1 MCRSIQWVTA
11 VALSAAACST
21 WAANTGD
28 DNLPYLT
35 GLGTFTIVD
44 DDRTWD
50 DDFGFQVGFGLPLEW
65 ESTALELS
73 IFSGRFE
80 RDIDGKNDYH
90 AGITLD
96 LVRDL
101 GGISFLSRSDIVPY
115 ALAGVGAVRDDVQ
128 GDHDVRP
135 IANVGAGTRMGL
147 PWLGMDLRTEFRV
160 IGQNESLSA
169 PGEDWLLDYRFL
181 VGLQL
186 PLTPFFAEPA
196 APAAGP
202 LPEEEE
208 CEVAVV
214 DPVTGR
220 TDCRTDSDDDGVD
233 DTQDA
238 CPSTG
243 PGVEVDAEGC
253 PMMADSGQDSD
264 SDGVMD
270 ANDACP
276 DTYPGVTVN
285 MDGCAEPQPL
295 VIPSLT
301 FDFDTA
307 RLTASAREV
316 VDDITLMLKGQ
327 PELTVEI
334 IGHTDSRGDEG
345 YNQRLSEERAIAVR
359 DRLVAQGIADTRLSM
374 TGRGESQPV
383 ASNETEEGRAANRR
397 VAFWLYI
404 D

>member
-1 MCRSIQWVTA
+1 MYRTFQWATA
-11 VALSAAACST
+11 VALSTAVCAAA
-21 WAANTGD
+21 AANTND
-28 DNLPYLT
+28 SDMPYVQ

-44 DDRTWD
+44 NDRTWD

-65 ESTALELS
+65 ENTALELS

-80 RDIDGKNDYH
+80 RDIDGDDDYH

-96 LVRDL
+96 LVRDF
-101 GGISFLSRSDIVPY
+101 GGISFLSRSDIVPF

-135 IANVGAGTRMGL
+135 MANIGAGARMGL
-147 PWLGMDLRTEFRV
+147 PWLGMDLRSEFRV
-160 IGQNESLSA
+160 IGQHESLSA
-169 PGEDWLLDYRFL
+169 PGEDWLIDYRFL

-186 PLTPFFAEPA
+186 PLTPFFA
-196 APAAGP
+196 APSDPPAGP
-202 LPEEEE
+202 LPDEEE

-220 TDCRTDSDDDGVD
+220 TDCRADSDDDGVD
-233 DTQDA
+233 DTRDA
-238 CPSTG
+238 CPSTAA
-243 PGVEVDAEGC
+243 GVTVDEEGC
-253 PMMADSGQDSD
+253 PLMADSGQDSD

-270 ANDACP
+270 ASDACP

-285 MDGCAEPQPL
+285 TDGCAEPQPL
-295 VIPSLT
+295 VIPKLT
-301 FDFDTA
+301 FEFDTA
-307 RLTASAREV
+307 RLTPDARMV
-316 VDDITLMLKGQ
+316 VDDITLMLQGQ

-334 IGHTDSRGDEG
+334 IGHTDSRGPDA
-345 YNQRLSEERAIAVR
+345 YNQKLSEERAIAVR
-359 DRLVAQGIADTRLSM
+359 DRLVAQGIDDTRLSL

-383 ASNETEEGRAANRR
+383 ASNDTEQGRAANRR

>member
-1 MCRSIQWVTA
+1 MFKSVQWATA
-11 VALSAAACST
+11 VALCAVAGSA
-21 WAANTGD
+21 WATNSD
-28 DNLPYLT
+28 DNNLPYLT
-35 GLGTFTIVD
+35 GFGSYTIVD
-44 DDRTWD
+44 NDRTWD

-80 RDIDGKNDYH
+80 RDIDGRNDYH

-101 GGISFLSRSDIVPY
+101 GGISFLSRADIVPY

-169 PGEDWLLDYRFL
+169 PGEDWLIDYRFL

-186 PLTPFFAEPA
+186 PLTPFFAEPMD
-196 APAAGP
+196 PEAGA

-238 CPSTG
+238 CPGTAS
-243 PGVEVDAEGC
+243 GVTVDAEGC
-253 PMMADSGQDSD
+253 PKMAGSGQDSD

-270 ANDACP
+270 VNDACP

-285 MDGCAEPQPL
+285 TAGCAEPQPL

-301 FDFDTA
+301 FEFDTA
-307 RLTASAREV
+307 RLTPDARQV
-316 VDDITLMLKGQ
+316 VDDITLMLQGQ
-327 PELTVEI
+327 SELTVEI
-334 IGHTDSRGDEG
+334 IGHTDSRGDET
-345 YNQRLSEERAIAVR
+345 YNQKLSEERAIAVR
-359 DRLVAQGIADTRLSM
+359 DRLVGQGIDDSRLSL

-383 ASNETEEGRAANRR
+383 ASNETEQGRAANRR